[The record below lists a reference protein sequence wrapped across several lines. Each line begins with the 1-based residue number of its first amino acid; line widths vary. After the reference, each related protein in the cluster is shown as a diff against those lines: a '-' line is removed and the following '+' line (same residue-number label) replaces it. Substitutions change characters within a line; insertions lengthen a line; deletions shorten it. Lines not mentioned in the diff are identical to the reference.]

1 MSSAPMLPCRRFAT
15 TCLPSSAVASVRS
28 AYGRKARPASES
40 FIPRPVRTKSSTP
53 RPPSSDL
60 RRAVIA
66 GWVRK
71 SASAARLTFPRRAT
85 STKLSRCAKSMG
97 SWGISVCFIAL
108 IRTNDLPDRPP
119 GTESA
124 ISQRHAYGGGERHDR
139 ARRAHREREGTVQ
152 ASAEA
157 DGVRVSGQLVPGG
170 ARVMTTEVA
179 PTPLRAA
186 SSIKL
191 VPTPL
196 LPEGYTVPASR
207 FEDPSTR
214 MRRLLDTAPFVFGPG
229 VYDPHGAELCMYYGF
244 KSVYF
249 SGYSFA
255 IGHLGTT
262 DMDLY
267 TGPEIADG
275 ARRTVTALRKFQL
288 TMALGDPEKGVAP
301 KHLEIPP
308 VVVDMDGGYGNLFIV
323 QRTTDLFVNAGVA
336 AAHIEDQVLPKRCGH
351 IAGKALISADEM
363 VGKLSMMRAVADD
376 LGRDDFV
383 VIARTDAV
391 SAVDAPEKTR
401 GLDLA
406 IERALRYLD
415 SGAPDLVW
423 CEFPNSDREPTERFA
438 DQVL

>member
-1 MSSAPMLPCRRFAT
+1 
-15 TCLPSSAVASVRS
+15 
-28 AYGRKARPASES
+28 
-40 FIPRPVRTKSSTP
+40 
-53 RPPSSDL
+53 
-60 RRAVIA
+60 
-66 GWVRK
+66 
-71 SASAARLTFPRRAT
+71 
-85 STKLSRCAKSMG
+85 
-97 SWGISVCFIAL
+97 
-108 IRTNDLPDRPP
+108 
-119 GTESA
+119 
-124 ISQRHAYGGGERHDR
+124 
-139 ARRAHREREGTVQ
+139 
-152 ASAEA
+152 
-157 DGVRVSGQLVPGG
+157 
-170 ARVMTTEVA
+170 MTTDVA
-179 PTPLRAA
+179 PTTSALP
-186 SSIKL
+186 KL
-191 VPTPL
+191 APTPL

-207 FEDPSTR
+207 WEDSATR
-214 MRRLLDTAPFVFGPG
+214 MRRLLDTEPFVFGPG

-308 VVVDMDGGYGNLFIV
+308 VVVDMDGGYGNLFNV

-363 VGKLSMMRAVADD
+363 IGKLRMMRAVADD
-376 LGRDDFV
+376 LGRKDFII
-383 VIARTDAV
+383 IARTDAV
-391 SAVDAPEKTR
+391 SAVDAPESAR
-401 GLDLA
+401 GIDLA
-406 IERALRYLD
+406 IDRALRYLD

-423 CEFPNSDREPTERFA
+423 CEFPTSDRKPTEKFATEVRKRFPQARFA
-438 DQVL
+438 FNWSSSFKWFNDADPITFAQLGELGYKFLFITLAAQHAYGYGFAKLLQGLKAEEQQAYIELQKKEWQVGDDIPTRSHHLFTGVPYHQLMGEVMGASRLGGKFDERLGEKAV